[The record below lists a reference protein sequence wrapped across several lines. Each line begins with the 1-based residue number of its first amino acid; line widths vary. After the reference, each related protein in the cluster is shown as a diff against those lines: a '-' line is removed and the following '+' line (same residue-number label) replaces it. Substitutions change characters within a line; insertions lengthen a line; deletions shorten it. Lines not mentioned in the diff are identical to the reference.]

1 MQTREVVT
9 DVQET
14 LQLDM
19 SPIAKEWKENP
30 PLEIPIDSSTP
41 KRFAGRL
48 PSTRVLGDADSEPGP
63 SQPSGSKAAVVDDT
77 ATVGEDELMCAL
89 KVMNLWFVVMALE
102 TSHLCLMI
110 FFILR
115 PL

>member
-1 MQTREVVT
+1 LQGDFRQ
-9 DVQET
+9 QESWVMPILNLDPHSLLAAKLLWLMT
-14 LQLDM
+14 L
-19 SPIAKEWKENP
+19 
-30 PLEIPIDSSTP
+30 
-41 KRFAGRL
+41 L
-48 PSTRVLGDADSEPGP
+48 PWE
-63 SQPSGSKAAVVDDT
+63 KIK
-77 ATVGEDELMCAL
+77 ELMCAL